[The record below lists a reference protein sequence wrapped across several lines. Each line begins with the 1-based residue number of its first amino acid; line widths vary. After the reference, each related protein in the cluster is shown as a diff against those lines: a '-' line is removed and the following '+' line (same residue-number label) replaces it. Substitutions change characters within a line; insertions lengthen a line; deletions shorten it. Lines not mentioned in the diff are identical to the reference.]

1 MPVTGYV
8 RGLVPG
14 RRYRMVISAEAGAQ
28 QNIVLPSIEFVVPS
42 APDLIS
48 SYTPTGTLTFE
59 DKTYIDNRVTPGTGA
74 TTATFNVTHWSAANN
89 SRTYT
94 FWVNGSGYSKVRV
107 GSIVRFG
114 ANGNSSTGLSNYQDA
129 DSYYDTYDYKV
140 VDKQA
145 SYMVCVVQQSMTSI
159 VGSGASAEIQTT
171 NMSDGAIAAAWC
183 KGQAGH
189 YRHQYTKTG
198 SKSNQRPSSWTK
210 FEFDGRALGA
220 KNKNP
225 NTAVGTVYI
234 PRVPSSST
242 NLSITKDHHN
252 VNIQIPDNFPLF
264 KDQNVIDIP
273 VFAYKNRTLGT
284 WHNMDHTPFV
294 AIDEPIQYSISAM
307 NYKLSGMLNG
317 SSPVIRDGIPINM
330 DSLNVNNVAFLDDG
344 GNPGVF
350 TETNYN
356 KEYYFTIA
364 RYKKVGTTWQGSWLQ
379 SEDSE
384 PRVSDPEAIIWSQK
398 ASGV

>member
-14 RRYRMVISAEAGAQ
+14 KRYRMVLSAEAGAQ

-48 SYTPTGTLTFE
+48 SYTPVGTLE
-59 DKTYIDNRVTPGTGA
+59 IKGEPYIDNRVTPGTGA

-94 FWVNGSGYSKVRV
+94 FWVTGSGYSKVRV
-107 GSIVRFG
+107 GSIIRFG
-114 ANGNSSTGLSNYQDA
+114 ANGNTSTGLSNYEDA
-129 DSYYDTYDYKV
+129 DSYYDTYDYQV
-140 VDKQA
+140 VDKQS
-145 SYMVCVVQQSMTSI
+145 SYMVCNVRQSITSI
-159 VGSGASAEIQTT
+159 VGSGTSAEVQTT

-183 KGQAGH
+183 RGQAGH
-189 YRHQYTKTG
+189 YKHQYTKTG
-198 SKSNQRPSSWTK
+198 NASNRRPSSWTK

-234 PRVPSSST
+234 PRVPSSSS

-252 VNIQIPDNFPLF
+252 VNIEIPDNFPLF
-264 KDQNVIDIP
+264 RDQNVIDIP

-284 WHNMDHTPFV
+284 WHNMDHTPFI
-294 AIDEPIQYSISAM
+294 AIDHPIQYSAGAM
-307 NYKLSGMLNG
+307 NTLLRGTSNDANT
-317 SSPVIRDGIPINM
+317 RDGIPINM

-364 RYKKVGTTWQGSWLQ
+364 RYKKVGSTWQGSWLQ

>member
-14 RRYRMVISAEAGAQ
+14 KRYRMVVSAEAGAQ

-48 SYTPTGTLTFE
+48 SYTPVGK
-59 DKTYIDNRVTPGTGA
+59 KTTELYTVEDNRITPGTGA
-74 TTATFNVTHWSAANN
+74 TTATFNVTHWSAADR

-107 GSIVRFG
+107 GSIIRFG
-114 ANGNSSTGLSNYQDA
+114 ANGNTATGLSNYEDA

-140 VDKQA
+140 VEKKT

-159 VGSGASAEIQTT
+159 VGSGTSAEIQTI

-183 KGQAGH
+183 RGQAGH
-189 YRHQYTKTG
+189 YKHQYTKTG
-198 SKSNQRPSSWTK
+198 NKSNQRPSSWTK

-220 KNKNP
+220 KNKNA

-234 PRVPSSST
+234 PRIAAAEADIYDSKTLENVNVEVPS
-242 NLSITKDHHN
+242 
-252 VNIQIPDNFPLF
+252 NFPLF
-264 KDQNVIDIP
+264 RDQNVIDIP
-273 VFAYKNRTLGT
+273 VFVYKNRTKGT

-294 AIDEPIQYSISAM
+294 AIDEPKQYSVSAM
-307 NYKLSGMLNG
+307 NNELNG
-317 SSPVIRDGIPINM
+317 RVNDANTRDGIPINK
-330 DSLNVNNVAFLDDG
+330 DSKNINRVVFLDNGD
-344 GNPGVF
+344 NPGVWQD
-350 TETNYN
+350 ENDN

-364 RYKKVGTTWQGSWLQ
+364 RYKKVGSVWQGAWLQ
-379 SEDSE
+379 TEDSE

>member
-14 RRYRMVISAEAGAQ
+14 KRYRMVVSAEAGAQ

-48 SYTPTGTLTFE
+48 SYTPVGILDIKDEKYE
-59 DKTYIDNRVTPGTGA
+59 DDRVTPGTGA
-74 TTATFNVTHWSAANN
+74 TTATFNVTHWSAADR

-107 GSIVRFG
+107 GSIIRFG
-114 ANGNSSTGLSNYQDA
+114 ANGNTATGLSNYEDA
-129 DSYYDTYDYKV
+129 DSYYDTYDYQV
-140 VDKQA
+140 VDKK
-145 SYMVCVVQQSMTSI
+145 STYMVCNVRQSITSI
-159 VGSGASAEIQTT
+159 VGSGTSAEIQTT

-183 KGQAGH
+183 RGQAGH
-189 YRHQYTKTG
+189 YKHQYTKTG

-234 PRVPSSST
+234 PRVPSSSSK
-242 NLSITKDHHN
+242 LIITKAHHN

-264 KDQNVIDIP
+264 RDQNVIDIP

-294 AIDEPIQYSISAM
+294 AIDNPIQYSTSAM
-307 NYKLSGMLNG
+307 NTLLRGTSNDADT
-317 SSPVIRDGIPINM
+317 RDGIPINM

-364 RYKKVGTTWQGSWLQ
+364 RYKKVGSTWEGSWLQ

>member
-8 RGLVPG
+8 KGLVPG
-14 RRYRMVISAEAGAQ
+14 KRYRMVVSAEAGAQ

-48 SYTPTGTLTFE
+48 SYTPVGTLTLVHDPPFE
-59 DKTYIDNRVTPGTGA
+59 DNRVTPGTGA

-94 FWVNGSGYSKVRV
+94 FWVNGSGYNQVRV
-107 GSIVRFG
+107 GSIIRFG
-114 ANGNSSTGLSNYQDA
+114 ANGNTATGLSNYEDA
-129 DSYYDTYDYKV
+129 DSYYDTYDYQV
-140 VDKQA
+140 VDKK
-145 SYMVCVVQQSMTSI
+145 STYMVCNVRQSVTSI
-159 VGSGASAEIQTT
+159 VGSGSSAEIQTT
-171 NMSDGAIAAAWC
+171 NMSNGAIAAAWC
-183 KGQAGH
+183 RGQAGH

-234 PRVPSSST
+234 PRVAST
-242 NLSITKDHHN
+242 SETKYIIKTIHD
-252 VNIQIPDNFPLF
+252 VNIKIPDNFPLF
-264 KDQNVIDIP
+264 RDQNVIDIP

-284 WHNMDHTPFV
+284 WHNMDHTPFI
-294 AIDEPIQYSISAM
+294 AIDNPIEYSTGAM
-307 NYKLSGMLNG
+307 NALLRGTSNDANT
-317 SSPVIRDGIPINM
+317 RDGIPINM
-330 DSLNVNNVAFLDDG
+330 DSENVNNVEFLDDG

-364 RYKKVGTTWQGSWLQ
+364 RYKKVGSTWQGSWLQ

>member
-14 RRYRMVISAEAGAQ
+14 KRYRMVVSAEAGSQ

-48 SYTPTGTLTFE
+48 SYQPVGTKTTELLTV
-59 DKTYIDNRVTPGTGA
+59 KDNRITPGTGA
-74 TTATFNVTHWSAANN
+74 TTATFNVTHWSAANR

-114 ANGNSSTGLSNYQDA
+114 ANGNTSTGLSNYEDA

-140 VDKQA
+140 VEKKS

-159 VGSGASAEIQTT
+159 VGSGESAEIQTI

-183 KGQAGH
+183 RGQAGH

-234 PRVPSSST
+234 PRIAAADADIYDSKT
-242 NLSITKDHHN
+242 LEN
-252 VNIQIPDNFPLF
+252 VNIKIPDNFPLF
-264 KDQNVIDIP
+264 RDQEVIDIP
-273 VFAYKNRTLGT
+273 VFAYKNRTLGR
-284 WHNMDHTPFV
+284 WYNMDHTPFV
-294 AIDEPIQYSISAM
+294 AIDEPKQYSNSAM
-307 NYKLSGMLNG
+307 NNELNG
-317 SSPVIRDGIPINM
+317 RVNDANTRDGIPINR
-330 DSLNVNNVAFLDDG
+330 DSKNINNVVFLDNGD
-344 GNPGVF
+344 NPGVWQ
-350 TETNYN
+350 ETNYN

-364 RYKKVGTTWQGSWLQ
+364 RYKKVGSVWQGSWLQ